1 MFRGLL
7 FVVTIL
13 FVTMSA
19 SASLAEQRIVGLPQ
33 PGLLPYPEI
42 WGWMLPVPAGHV
54 LGPTQRLW
62 ITPEGEILAFYSY
75 DPEEQISNPP
85 STHTQYKAWFRV
97 YNLFRRR
104 LLVDIPI
111 HDPEPRPLS
120 KWRSEIYRS
129 WIGAR
134 DFPADWPIHEY
145 DHTLPD
151 GSILRNDWLDVGQC
165 ERRFSYLFR
174 WNYVTKTVFW
184 RRMLLRVARE
194 PKINRSGCLAVP
206 LNTHSVNGA
215 IYSLPDGT
223 FLLWET
229 DSQLLLRFRDALE
242 SPWVEASDDLIL
254 LDTAVVEAMLEE
266 AMHVS
271 GLYGARRDTRDTLIF
286 TDGFL
291 TARLRTLLKARSAK
305 TGAN

>member
-1 MFRGLL
+1 MRRTLL
-7 FVVTIL
+7 IAVTIL
-13 FVTMSA
+13 TVTLSA

-33 PGLLPYPEI
+33 PGLAPYPEI
-42 WGWMLPVPAGHV
+42 WGWILPVPPGHV
-54 LGPTQRLW
+54 LRSTQDLW

-75 DPEEQISNPP
+75 APEEQISNPP
-85 STHTQYKAWFRV
+85 STHTQYKSWFRV

-104 LLVDIPI
+104 FLVDIPI

-120 KWRSEIYRS
+120 KWRSEIYQR

-134 DFPADWPIHEY
+134 DFPAEWPIHEY

-151 GSILRNDWLDVGQC
+151 GSILDNDAFDVGQC
-165 ERRFSYLFR
+165 GWRFSYLLR
-174 WNYVTKTVFW
+174 RNYVTKTVFW
-184 RRMLLRVARE
+184 RRILLRVARE
-194 PKINRSGCLAVP
+194 PKIKRSGCLDVP
-206 LNTHSVNGA
+206 LNTHSVNGG

-223 FLLWET
+223 FLLWENY
-229 DSQLLLRFRDALE
+229 SQLLLRFRDALE
-242 SPWVEASDDLIL
+242 SPWVERSDDLIL
-254 LDTAVVEAMLEE
+254 LDAAVVEAMLEE

-291 TARLRTLLKARSAK
+291 TARLRTLLKARGAK